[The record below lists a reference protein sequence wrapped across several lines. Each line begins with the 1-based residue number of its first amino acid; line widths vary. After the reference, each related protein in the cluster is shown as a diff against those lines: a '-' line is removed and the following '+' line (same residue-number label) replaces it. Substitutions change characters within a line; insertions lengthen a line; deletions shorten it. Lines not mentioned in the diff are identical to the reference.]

1 MQINLTFLR
10 DNELA
15 KAFFDI
21 LKLEGG
27 QGALPDS
34 KPLMNAA
41 IGAYAATQAGAQ
53 MFDHSVIGGILYGV
67 VTAGV
72 LYGSTMLITKMTG
85 GLGSRFVKTL
95 TALAAIGALAA
106 LGYIVLHLIFA
117 IALPPPLPT
126 GKLLRFLL
134 FPIIVWTIFM
144 FAWVY
149 RHVKVATVP
158 SFVAAALYVILV
170 DLILSPLLK

>member
-1 MQINLTFLR
+1 MAINLSFLR

-34 KPLMNAA
+34 KPLMNATL
-41 IGAYAATQAGAQ
+41 GAYAATQAGAQ

-72 LYGSTMLITKMTG
+72 LYGSTMLIAKMTG

-95 TALAAIGALAA
+95 TALAAVGAVAALA
-106 LGYIVLHLIFA
+106 YIVLHLLFA

-126 GKLLRFLL
+126 AKLLRFLL
-134 FPIIVWTIFM
+134 FPIIFWTIIM
-144 FAWVY
+144 FSWVY
-149 RHVKVATVP
+149 RHVKVGAIA
-158 SFVAAALYVILV
+158 SFAAGILYVILT
-170 DLILSPLLK
+170 DLSLSPLLK